1 LLRQIAKLK
10 IDPISQIARESV
22 HRVNR
27 GVVAYEPKVF
37 DDQDLDLDDSL
48 NVSN

>member
-1 LLRQIAKLK
+1 
-10 IDPISQIARESV
+10 
-22 HRVNR
+22 VNR